1 MINFRKTTLAIVAL
15 SACLAG
21 TAMAQP
27 GPNGRGPDRNERAE
41 RMQHGPD
48 HRDVQRGP
56 GQRDMQYEGRRAD
69 RHDVPQ
75 PHAQWRRGGRV
86 PNEYRGNNY
95 VVNDWRGHRLQQ
107 PPRGYHWVGVGGDYV
122 LAAIAGGLIAQI
134 ITGQ

>member
-1 MINFRKTTLAIVAL
+1 MTNFRKTTLTVVAL

-27 GPNGRGPDRNERAE
+27 GPNGRGGPDRNDRNERVE
-41 RMQHGPD
+41 RMHQGPG
-48 HRDVQRGP
+48 HRDMRH
-56 GQRDMQYEGRRAD
+56 DDRRAD

-95 VVNDWRGHRLQQ
+95 VVDDWRGHQLKQ

-122 LAAIAGGLIAQI
+122 LAAIAGGVIAQI
-134 ITGQ
+134 ITGR